1 MARTSSPRRKA
12 SPRSYRSGTIALP
25 HPSWRRAV
33 EGKTGTGSPRVVS
46 AAEFW
51 AALGLEP

>member
-33 EGKTGTGSPRVVS
+33 EGKAGTGSPRVLS